1 MKRERVTFLC
11 SRKAGFAEDLRMN
24 GSNKWNANNDL
35 WTQVKTGRVLS
46 MMRWHI
52 IVCAWR
58 LLLLLMISP
67 SLSIRAWK
75 MSIWQ

>member
-1 MKRERVTFLC
+1 MKRGRVTFLC

-24 GSNKWNANNDL
+24 GSNTNNDL
-35 WTQVKTGRVLS
+35 WTQVKIGRVLS
-46 MMRWHI
+46 TMRWHI

-75 MSIWQ
+75 MFIWQ